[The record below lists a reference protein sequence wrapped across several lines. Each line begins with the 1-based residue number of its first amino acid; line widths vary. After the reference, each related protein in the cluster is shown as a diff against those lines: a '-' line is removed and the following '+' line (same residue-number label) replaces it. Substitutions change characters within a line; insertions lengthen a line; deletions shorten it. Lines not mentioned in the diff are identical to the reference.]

1 MTVRMINQKRDLTKI
16 IIAGSRSFN
25 NYQYLYDRIKWVL
38 NQENIDL
45 HDVEIVCGM
54 ARGADKLGESFAID
68 HFLQVKYFSA
78 QWDLY
83 GKQAGYI
90 RNKAMAEYADL
101 CICFYDGQSRGTRL
115 MMNLAMEHKIPL
127 YAFNFINN
135 KFFHYTP

>member
-1 MTVRMINQKRDLTKI
+1 MTIRMINQKRDLTKI

-45 HDVEIVCGM
+45 HNVEIVCGM
-54 ARGADKLGESFAID
+54 AQGADKLGEDYAID
-68 HFLQVKYFSA
+68 NFLQVKYFPA

-90 RNKAMAEYADL
+90 RNKAMAEYTDL
-101 CICFYDGQSRGTRL
+101 CICFYDGKSKGTRL

>member
-1 MTVRMINQKRDLTKI
+1 MELGEVPKRDLTKI

-54 ARGADKLGESFAID
+54 AQGADKLGEEFAND
-68 HFLQVKYFSA
+68 HLLQVKYFPA

-101 CICFYDGQSRGTRL
+101 CICFYDGQSKGTKL
-115 MMNLAMEHKIPL
+115 MMNLAMEHKISL

-135 KFFHYTP
+135 KFFHYVP